1 MSCDRNLTAEEW
13 LEIVH
18 GFWQVG
24 REPGFGPSG
33 WISRLNVTITNVC
46 FLCRFCSL
54 LHLNVLTGQWL
65 DIRSS
70 GPWSIGG
77 FYTLPGLMT
86 GQSVG
91 ISSNGPWRIDSVPW
105 SQGVD
110 KISMVDHQELVNLV
124 QMLFQCISYFEWVLC
139 IWYLALC
146 ILCGF
151 GPKPLG

>member
-1 MSCDRNLTAEEW
+1 MTWDCPRILTTW
-13 LEIVH
+13 S
-18 GFWQVG
+18 W
-24 REPGFGPSG
+24 S
-33 WISRLNVTITNVC
+33 WIWSIPMDFSSQCNNNKCFESLC

-65 DIRSS
+65 DIKSS
-70 GPWSIGG
+70 GPWRIGG

-124 QMLFQCISYFEWVLC
+124 QMLFQCISYFACVLC